1 MAASQAR
8 AVDIGELLDK
18 QKLNAFHLG
27 TFLLCA
33 LIIIVDAADTG
44 SANVAAPA
52 ILRAFPAE
60 RSVMG
65 WVFAWGSI
73 GVFFGSLVFGTDVP
87 WGHCDEI
94 AKAVAESGV
103 FNSDEL
109 KQVDRE
115 NALRILPQYK

>member
-1 MAASQAR
+1 LRGAKRRTNPGRQRDVSLDCFGFDKLSLAMTKNKVGREGRVATPQAT
-8 AVDIGELLDK
+8 AVDIGALLDK
-18 QKLNAFHLG
+18 QKLSAFHLG

-65 WVFAWGSI
+65 WVFAWSSI
-73 GVFFGSLVFGTDVP
+73 GVF
-87 WGHCDEI
+87 
-94 AKAVAESGV
+94 
-103 FNSDEL
+103 
-109 KQVDRE
+109 
-115 NALRILPQYK
+115 